1 MVRRK
6 LEIKKIEDESKRHV
20 TFTKRRQGPFKKA
33 KELCEKS
40 GDEVAIVSFSL
51 AGNMYAFGH
60 PSVDSI
66 VKRYEATEENGAHA
80 DVATE
85 SVVEEEESVVVE
97 EELDRLEKET
107 EEMVNKVRD
116 IAKDMVEKM

>member
-20 TFTKRRQGPFKKA
+20 TFTKRRQGLFKKA
-33 KELCEKS
+33 KELCKKS

-51 AGNMYAFGH
+51 AGNMYAFRH

-66 VKRYEATEENGAHA
+66 VKRYEATEDNGAHA
-80 DVATE
+80 DVANESTE
-85 SVVEEEESVVVE
+85 SVVEEEE
-97 EELDRLEKET
+97 LDQLEKET